1 MTKTDWKKFRFGS
14 KSGDAAEQTETEN
27 EQSRAFGR
35 RAVAVLL
42 SVVVPLCS
50 LVPAATAAT
59 STSAA
64 ANGTSISNAV
74 INGGSVI
81 NANSTSNVIVSADT
95 STNLNATTSDLP
107 AAGIASANGSTKTTM
122 SAADPYRDGSILI
135 YTYAQLAAIGTN
147 AKVTSADTTAGI
159 VGGGQTVTD
168 ANGNAVTY
176 SNTASYVLMND
187 IELPT
192 GVTWQLPNDFSGTI
206 NADSS
211 VKSGE
216 KTLYDSK
223 TDTITLHNR
232 YQLAVSASNNRESE
246 PVLSNDWDAAKFGMG
261 KPVTANN
268 GKALTY
274 GASHR
279 YVLSARFTTNTP
291 QGDAGQISAANKAQE
306 TNGGGSSD
314 SDNSGSDGS
323 SSDAVASDDGE
334 ADQSGASAQADAAD
348 SAADSLSGRDFA
360 GQVTKTING
369 KTYILIGNEQQLR
382 AIGTDDGNTPVIG
395 KVWQVTE
402 QCGIVLGCAFDLGW
416 KEQANSEK
424 VAYAGDAD
432 LAAGNKLHGTEF
444 KSENTLGGIYKGTRT
459 IYFSKDLNGNRV
471 DLNADTYGAHTGQKY
486 TTDANYIIF
495 RNIDLSADAA
505 NGKTKDA
512 TWNPLMFTGTMLGA
526 VSRTGDTAGSLWS
539 TIGTDGGSVNDT
551 ADRPVISNVKVE
563 QNDAELDVSVQQGIG
578 FFATITSKTAIVNS
592 SLGSAGTV
600 AVSNLKLSNV
610 SVTNK
615 ATKSKMPTS
624 LLGALTLLIGGLL
637 DVVAGI
643 LNVHLNLSGLLN
655 LHKSNPSNLA
665 TGAFAGRIYGDAKI
679 SGNEVENVS
688 VSSESDMT
696 GGFAGYV
703 EGATKYDVGSNL
715 LGSLT
720 NLLALLLNKIPFL
733 GLGDLIEWLLN
744 GTLGLNQL
752 VPVGYYTPTIS
763 DSHVTNFKANTT
775 IGSASKDS
783 AGGFVGMQSG
793 AIIENSSVS
802 SDNAYTVTAQH
813 YAGGFAG
820 VSRNGDVGGLLSSL
834 DVKLL
839 SVLRPQSLI
848 ENTAVTSK
856 GGITVTAENYA
867 GGFTGAMANSYA
879 VNDSVSGTVS
889 VTATKT
895 HAGGFAG
902 VASTGW
908 GLEVG
913 SSSASNTTLVKNL
926 SSTLVNLLT
935 KGTIDSTGAGD
946 LLTLAGVKPSAIFGA
961 EVNGSITVKSKGDYA
976 GGLIGQGSGVTIAS
990 SKADELK
997 KFPYWKYANSRP
1009 TPTNERNITITGLS
1023 PVTAGGSYVGGI
1035 AGQLAPASVAA
1046 LLNNT
1051 LGVGD
1056 LDFTT
1061 FGIFDVTVT
1070 GANDELTVSAGDE
1083 GYYAGGAIGFATG
1096 GNVTNVT
1103 IKNLKSVSAK
1113 GEAGGFIGFS
1123 GPSQAAGT
1131 NSKLNV
1137 LGLLKVS
1144 GLLSV
1149 AQYSA
1154 VTVSQSNVEGV
1165 KNGFTVKATGAD
1177 ESTSGHTYAAGGFY
1191 GQANST
1197 KTRDSHVKNLKSVE
1211 ADANVN
1217 DGIAGGFVGISTTG
1231 GLIDA
1236 LNSKDDKGTTL
1247 LESLKGSSL
1256 IDVNGL
1262 LGAVPY
1268 LIPDYKLVDVSYVNG
1283 GYVQADMAGGF
1294 AGDFQGGRINRLSI
1308 WQRVNGKGLTE
1319 EDESNDAELKKL
1331 VEQAKA
1337 NPVVVTNIDHV
1348 TGGSYAG
1355 GFGGKVVSGALASSG
1370 SGGVSILGKFGTVN
1384 LTNLLNVAQ
1393 AYVPIVCYAGVKSDA
1408 DTFKNAGGNIND
1420 KADYGLTVT
1429 ATTINEKDSNSGSAG
1444 GFAGYVSGAQ
1454 ISTSSVTQLRHTT
1467 VVAPKNLET
1476 TGSIDDTYLDS
1487 QSSYAVDAARYAG
1500 GYIGKM
1506 NVGSAAAVG
1515 ESLNVLG
1522 GTSAEINITNVLSVL
1537 NTVVS
1542 TVEYSDVTGGVGGY
1556 SVRASET
1563 LYDKAGKDGMAGG
1576 FVGDLEGGHIQNS
1589 NAHEFV
1595 YIIGQISAGGY
1606 VGTMQ
1611 PGSAVDVLGKSNTI
1625 LGKIVELDDVL
1636 SALQTFVPTIRN
1648 SSTDAAI
1655 CGGAVRAQATSDTI
1669 RRGMAGGY
1677 VGHNRGG
1684 HIWGNNDEAWSS
1696 LSDTATTKRVASAAR
1711 IRSVYGAELAGGYT
1725 GFMEAADTADGGSI
1739 SVLGGLIKTTNLV
1752 SALGLVYPTEEH
1764 SEVTGPLRG
1773 MSYDQWETWKNN
1785 TGKYGAYGA
1794 EFTDVVKAGADK
1806 VADQGSLNT
1815 FLEKYIFGFNVVAGR
1830 DHHENGANLRDSGV
1844 AGGHVGLMRTGTITD
1859 GQSYDV
1865 KQVKAMRASG
1875 GYAGSME
1882 AGTAAVLGDVELGNF
1897 LKLDLGSL
1905 ITTPQVFVPVIKS
1918 SSTQGYRKG
1927 LRVEAT
1933 GTNTVEDNV
1942 AQGVGNAGGYVGMAI
1957 GGQIWGDRDSNGNE
1971 LKDGA
1976 TAAGV
1981 NVSNL
1986 RKVSGR
1992 NNVGGYVG
2000 LATSGSVADAN
2011 TNDASS
2017 GLLQK
2022 VLNSLLDNKK
2032 PTGLV
2037 NLLQATVVTIR
2048 GAHVSADSK
2057 DWGFT
2062 VEGAY
2067 KDGDKTL
2074 YAVNAGG
2081 FAGSLQAAILGDRNS
2096 AKGTGTA
2103 VDAAKDPAELV
2114 VNDLRGVE
2122 GGQYAGGFFG
2132 LADVSSVASV
2142 GGGTIKNQDSNL
2154 LLKLLGLGNVSVLDA
2169 FRTFV
2174 YDGRVNGV
2182 ADGIQ
2187 VLAHESS
2194 TQGMLDST
2202 RFTGAAGGFGGGLI
2216 NGSVKKSSVA
2226 NLNSVNGLNYVGGFI
2241 GHLGKSGTVD
2251 ADDVKVT
2258 DSNLG
2263 LAGLTAGVLDIWGS
2277 HVEDSSVTG
2286 IADGFTVTATH
2297 NGEEYGRNEA
2307 VNDSVK
2313 RKGEEVA
2320 GGFAGYADLAR
2331 ISGSSVT
2338 NLKKTTSSE
2347 IAGGFVGQ
2355 TTRAYLVDAGV
2366 NSKLVKLLLELI
2378 INPLLRILYFEGLE
2392 HTTDEWAKIKQTYFG
2407 DLIKFVDLDLFADGN
2422 VLYVNLFGLKVG
2434 VALLRSTDPQK
2445 TDTAYIYIGDSKIS
2459 VGCTEKGVN
2468 SGEEENIKAQLIKG
2482 NRTKVTDSSVT
2493 GIADG
2498 YDVFGG
2504 GATQTTDGTEKLKT
2518 GYAGGF
2524 AGFNQEGV
2532 LQANTMTY
2540 ADTIRGTSGLV
2551 DPFANTVLDSNWFFN
2566 DKNNILGP
2574 TSDGKYN
2581 TYRIYR
2587 KADAAAGSAVTSVKD
2602 DRKTFAAKVSDTGDG
2617 TLNTGLDRW
2626 TVNYFDVVNAYDSD
2640 TANSGAAGDDKTKW
2654 IGIKDA
2660 VIATGDASYKDLN
2673 AYVSAAKAVLMLD
2686 TAVTDNNG
2694 GFTPE
2699 PGDGQDP
2706 CGKNGCQ
2713 TVDLTLQKVW
2723 KTKKAKSITLRITAQ
2738 YTGDDGEVVTPK
2750 TIKCFDGNC
2759 KSSDQTNPWT
2769 VTLDSSDGSFW
2780 SNTWKKTVTGLPVA
2794 FKDDSGNLHYYTYV
2808 VEETGVDLGDGKGNV
2823 KPADAK
2829 YAVSVSH
2836 DVIDNVTTV
2845 TNSSTEPLPNTGDQG
2860 VMWIMLFGLMLIG
2873 LGAAWYMHNRRDG
2886 RGVALATAAA
2896 GAVAAGGTGFG
2907 SGNGLS
2913 RDLGRTNAW
2922 LSTLIGG
2929 TSGAGRHRPQSPR
2942 TPRTRGRHS
2951 R

>member
-1 MTKTDWKKFRFGS
+1 
-14 KSGDAAEQTETEN
+14 
-27 EQSRAFGR
+27 
-35 RAVAVLL
+35 
-42 SVVVPLCS
+42 
-50 LVPAATAAT
+50 
-59 STSAA
+59 
-64 ANGTSISNAV
+64 
-74 INGGSVI
+74 
-81 NANSTSNVIVSADT
+81 
-95 STNLNATTSDLP
+95 
-107 AAGIASANGSTKTTM
+107 
-122 SAADPYRDGSILI
+122 
-135 YTYAQLAAIGTN
+135 
-147 AKVTSADTTAGI
+147 
-159 VGGGQTVTD
+159 
-168 ANGNAVTY
+168 
-176 SNTASYVLMND
+176 
-187 IELPT
+187 
-192 GVTWQLPNDFSGTI
+192 
-206 NADSS
+206 
-211 VKSGE
+211 
-216 KTLYDSK
+216 
-223 TDTITLHNR
+223 
-232 YQLAVSASNNRESE
+232 
-246 PVLSNDWDAAKFGMG
+246 MG
-261 KPVTANN
+261 KPVTGSN

-291 QGDAGQISAANKAQE
+291 QGDAGQISATNKAQE

-314 SDNSGSDGS
+314 SDNSDSDGS

-382 AIGTDDGNTPVIG
+382 AIGTYKTSLLTQTKEYVKVIG
-395 KVWQVTE
+395 KVWQVSQTYHASWGGGSWE
-402 QCGIVLGCAFDLGW
+402 DSSKPSVY
-416 KEQANSEK
+416 
-424 VAYAGDAD
+424 YAGDAD
-432 LAAGNKLHGTEF
+432 LASGKTLRN
-444 KSENTLGGIYKGTRT
+444 ENVDKTKIGIGTRT
-459 IYFSKDLNGNRV
+459 YYFTLDENGNRHEV
-471 DLNADTYGAHTGQKY
+471 DDATYGANTGQTY
-486 TTDANYIIF
+486 TADANYIIF

-505 NGKTKDA
+505 NGKTREA

-526 VSRTGDTAGSLWS
+526 VSRSGDTAGSLWS
-539 TIGTDGGSVNDT
+539 TIGTDGASVNDT

-563 QNDAELDVSVQQGIG
+563 QNDAKLNVKEQQGIG
-578 FFATITSKTAIVNS
+578 FFATITSKTSIVNN

-600 AVSNLKLSNV
+600 VVSNLKLSNV
-610 SVTNK
+610 SVTSK
-615 ATKSKMPTS
+615 ATEAEMPTS
-624 LLGALTLLIGGLL
+624 LLGSLTSLIGGLVDDITKIL
-637 DVVAGI
+637 GI
-643 LNVHLNLSGLLN
+643 NLNLSDLLD
-655 LHKSNPSNLA
+655 LHKNNPSNLA
-665 TGAFAGRIYGDAKI
+665 TGAFAGRIYGDVKI
-679 SGNEVENVS
+679 SGNEVEDVTVFS
-688 VSSESDMT
+688 ASDMT

-703 EGATKYDVGSNL
+703 EGATKYDVASDLLGGLTKLLSNL
-715 LGSLT
+715 L
-720 NLLALLLNKIPFL
+720 NVIPFL
-733 GLGDLIEWLLN
+733 GLGDLIEWLLS

-802 SDNAYTVTAQH
+802 SENTYTVTAQH

-820 VSRNGDVGGLLSSL
+820 VSRNGDVGGLLNSL
-834 DVKLL
+834 GVGML
-839 SVLRPQSLI
+839 SALRPQSLI

-889 VTATKT
+889 VIATKT

-926 SSTLVNLLT
+926 SSTLTGLLT
-935 KGTIDSTGAGD
+935 KGTINSTEAGD

-961 EVNGSITVKSKGDYA
+961 EVNGNITVKSKGDYA

-1009 TPTNERNITITGLS
+1009 TPTNERNTTITGLS
-1023 PVTAGGSYVGGI
+1023 PVTAGGSYAGGI
-1035 AGQLAPASVAA
+1035 AGGLYPASVAA

-1103 IKNLKSVSAK
+1103 IRNLKSVSAK

-1154 VTVSQSNVEGV
+1154 VTVSQSNVEGI

-1177 ESTSGHTYAAGGFY
+1177 TDTNGHTYAAGGFY

-1197 KTRDSHVKNLKSVE
+1197 KTRDSHVRNLKSVE
-1211 ADANVN
+1211 ADVNVS

-1294 AGDFQGGRINRLSI
+1294 AGDFQSG
-1308 WQRVNGKGLTE
+1308 RVNQLSDT
-1319 EDESNDAELKKL
+1319 DKKDQSL
-1331 VEQAKA
+1331 VDLVSKAKA

-1370 SGGVSILGKFGTVN
+1370 SGGVSILGKVGTLN
-1384 LTNLLNVAQ
+1384 LSNLLSVAQ

-1429 ATTINEKDSNSGSAG
+1429 ATKTNEKDSNSGSAG

-1454 ISTSSVTQLRHTT
+1454 ISTSSVTQLRRTD

-1476 TGSIDDTYLDS
+1476 TGSISDTYLNS
-1487 QSSYAVDAARYAG
+1487 KSSYAVDAARYAG

-1506 NVGSAAAVG
+1506 DVGSAAAVG
-1515 ESLNVLG
+1515 DSLNVLG
-1522 GTSAEINITNVLSVL
+1522 GTDLEINVTDVLSVL

-1563 LYDKAGKDGMAGG
+1563 LSDPAGKDGMAGG

-1625 LGKIVELDDVL
+1625 IGKIAELDGAL
-1636 SALQTFVPTIRN
+1636 SALQDFVPTIRN

-1684 HIWGNNDEAWSS
+1684 HIWGNNDSAWSS

-1739 SVLGGLIKTTNLV
+1739 SVLGGLIKATNLV
-1752 SALGLVYPTEEH
+1752 SALGFVYPTEEH

-1785 TGKYGAYGA
+1785 IGKYGAYGA
-1794 EFTDVVKAGADK
+1794 EFTNVVKAGADK
-1806 VADQGSLNT
+1806 VTDQDSLNV
-1815 FLEKYIFGFNVVAGR
+1815 FLKKYIFGFNVVAGR

-1844 AGGHVGLMRTGTITD
+1844 AGGHVGLMCTGTITD

-1957 GGQIWGDRDSNGNE
+1957 GGQIWGDRDSDGNE

-1976 TAAGV
+1976 TAAGA

-2022 VLNSLLDNKK
+2022 VLKSLLDNKK

-2067 KDGDKTL
+2067 KDGDKTY
-2074 YAVNAGG
+2074 YAINAGG

-2132 LADVSSVASV
+2132 LADVFSVASV

-2174 YDGRVNGV
+2174 YDGHVNGV

-2187 VLAHESS
+2187 VLAHDSS

-2434 VALLRSTDPQK
+2434 VALDKHNTESQTD
-2445 TDTAYIYIGDSKIS
+2445 DTAYIYIGDSKIS

-2504 GATQTTDGTEKLKT
+2504 GATQTTDGTKDLKT

-2602 DRKTFAAKVSDTGDG
+2602 DRKTFAAKASDTGDG

-2660 VIATGDASYKDLN
+2660 VIATGDASYKDLD

-2723 KTKKAKSITLRITAQ
+2723 KTKKAKSITLQITAQ
-2738 YTGDDGEVVTPK
+2738 YTGDDGKVVTPK
-2750 TIKCFDGNC
+2750 TIQCFDGDC
-2759 KSSDQTNPWT
+2759 KASDQENPWT

-2808 VEETGVDLGDGKGNV
+2808 VEETGVDLGDGKTIT
-2823 KPADAK
+2823 PTEAK
-2829 YAVSVSH
+2829 YTVNVSH

-2845 TNSSTEPLPNTGDQG
+2845 TNSTTEPLPNTGGQG
-2860 VMWIMLFGLMLIG
+2860 VMWIMLIGLMIIG
-2873 LGAAWYMHNRRDG
+2873 LGVAWYMRNRRDG
-2886 RGVALATAAA
+2886 RGVALATTAA
-2896 GAVAAGGTGFG
+2896 GAVAAGGAGFG
-2907 SGNGLS
+2907 SGNGLG
-2913 RDLGRTNAW
+2913 RDLSRANAW